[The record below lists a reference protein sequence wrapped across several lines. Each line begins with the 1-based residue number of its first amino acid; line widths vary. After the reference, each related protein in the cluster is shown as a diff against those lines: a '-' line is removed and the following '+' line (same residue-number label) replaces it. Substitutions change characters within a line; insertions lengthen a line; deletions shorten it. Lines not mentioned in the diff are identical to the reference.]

1 MAKREYVERGIAIIP
16 KGTTKIDEYA
26 FKNCTWLECVVIPL
40 GVTEIGKCAFE
51 NCTSL
56 TTVILPFSVERIDVN
71 AFDGCSALT
80 TIYVPADRYVHYN
93 THFSHLR
100 GKIAPDGNLQWR
112 EACRRVLAASVD
124 PMHVME
130 IVKKIIEKGYRI
142 DLSGTPRGGV
152 DSVMKKGIIE
162 GWIENPEKSY
172 YKLVGTP
179 VTPIVGG
186 TVSRVA
192 PVVEEP
198 CDLYDPSDSNYK
210 KISDFIE
217 LSDLSKLEREEL
229 ELLDLI
235 VNFRLPLE
243 MGEVCFA
250 DIIDKL
256 NLKVEIVEKKDPRP
270 QAIDRAILEKKLD
283 KLRGKIAR
291 LERDIANG
299 DTLNDQDYSLLER
312 MKSVVNKAGN
322 LPSTSDETVE
332 STYRLLGEFIP
343 PKKRGDNPK
352 VVIYYKNIRDSYG
365 EKSCYVMP
373 AVFVH
378 EMFHA
383 WNYFKAG
390 RKSRSVLA
398 IDEPMVEFASLYFL
412 KELEAFTSSESHLLH
427 DKVLDVYWEGEKLVM
442 NKQLSIG
449 DVAAYGFGYYLFN
462 ELGERKGDS
471 REWIETYSKK
481 SASIKGSNK
490 FVKQV
495 ENALIPIYPFMSE
508 AEVMEWFEKIIFA
521 RKTTSVI
528 VRKSTATKV
537 GQDVSLRDLV
547 LACIEMIG
555 RKDFKA
561 DELYAFAPI
570 FKVCVPQCKNLED
583 ALKWQLDELVKEGIL
598 EARPHDCYREK

>member
-1 MAKREYVERGIAIIP
+1 MTWQIDWIDAICAVLAEKGMPMHYEKITKRILKRGYRTDPDLVHAKREVNTLLSR
-16 KGTTKIDEYA
+16 KKNNVLFKRVGTGVYGLINPAVTVSHSHVGTVVA
-26 FKNCTWLECVVIPL
+26 GLASVVVWPCTSYKF
-40 GVTEIGKCAFE
+40 GDSKYKCASDF
-51 NCTSL
+51 
-56 TTVILPFSVERIDVN
+56 
-71 AFDGCSALT
+71 
-80 TIYVPADRYVHYN
+80 
-93 THFSHLR
+93 
-100 GKIAPDGNLQWR
+100 
-112 EACRRVLAASVD
+112 
-124 PMHVME
+124 
-130 IVKKIIEKGYRI
+130 
-142 DLSGTPRGGV
+142 V
-152 DSVMKKGIIE
+152 DSE
-162 GWIENPEKSY
+162 YLEK
-172 YKLVGTP
+172 
-179 VTPIVGG
+179 
-186 TVSRVA
+186 
-192 PVVEEP
+192 
-198 CDLYDPSDSNYK
+198 
-210 KISDFIE
+210 
-217 LSDLSKLEREEL
+217 LSDLEKNLLE
-229 ELLDLI
+229 LI
-235 VNFRLPLE
+235 VNFRLPLVN
-243 MGEVCFA
+243 GEVCFA

-256 NLKVEIVEKKDPRP
+256 NLKVEIAEKKDPRP

-352 VVIYYKNIRDSYG
+352 VVIYYKDIRDSYG

-383 WNYFKAG
+383 WNYFNAG
-390 RKSRSVLA
+390 KKTRSVLAISVLA

-412 KELEAFTSSESHLLH
+412 KELEAFTSSEPHLLH

-521 RKTTSVI
+521 RQSMIETAK
-528 VRKSTATKV
+528 KSAVAKV
-537 GQDVSLRDLV
+537 GLDVSLRDLV

-555 RKDFKA
+555 RKSFDAK
-561 DELYAFAPI
+561 ELYTSFKPI
-570 FKVCVPQCKNLED
+570 LDVCLQSCENLED

-598 EARPHDCYREK
+598 DALPHDCYREK